1 MADLGTPTAGDGL
14 HVMSFNLQV
23 HWNNPPHTWPE
34 RRQAVADLLRRARPH
49 LIGTQ
54 EGLRHQVHDVEA
66 ALGEYGGDYGWIG
79 EGREGGDDGEFM
91 AIFYDRRRLAPL
103 THGHFW
109 LSGTPDIPA
118 SNTWGGG
125 CPRMVTH
132 VHFRDLATGGEL
144 YAANTHFD
152 HASADARE
160 RSAALLAERLS
171 ALAPALPTVVTGDFN
186 TPAGPN
192 SPPYT
197 RLLAD
202 AGLMDAWG
210 AAEERGPDLGTFHD
224 YGPPVPDGERI
235 DWILVSRGVRVRS
248 AHADTFAPGGRF
260 PSDHLPIE
268 AVLHTASPR
277 PSSEDPT
284 P

>member
-1 MADLGTPTAGDGL
+1 
-14 HVMSFNLQV
+14 
-23 HWNNPPHTWPE
+23 
-34 RRQAVADLLRRARPH
+34 
-49 LIGTQ
+49 
-54 EGLRHQVHDVEA
+54 
-66 ALGEYGGDYGWIG
+66 
-79 EGREGGDDGEFM
+79 M
-91 AIFYDRRRLAPL
+91 AIFYDRRRLTPL

-125 CPRMVTH
+125 CPRMVTW

-144 YAANTHFD
+144 FAANTHFD
-152 HASADARE
+152 HASAHARE

-171 ALAPALPTVVTGDFN
+171 ALAPDLPTIVTGDFN

-202 AGLMDAWG
+202 TGLTDAWDT
-210 AAEERGPDLGTFHD
+210 AEERGPDLGTFHD
-224 YGPPVPDGERI
+224 YRPPVPGGERI

-248 AHADTFAPGGRF
+248 AHANTFAPGGRF

-268 AVLHTASPR
+268 AVLHTAPR
-277 PSSEDPT
+277 PSPEDHT